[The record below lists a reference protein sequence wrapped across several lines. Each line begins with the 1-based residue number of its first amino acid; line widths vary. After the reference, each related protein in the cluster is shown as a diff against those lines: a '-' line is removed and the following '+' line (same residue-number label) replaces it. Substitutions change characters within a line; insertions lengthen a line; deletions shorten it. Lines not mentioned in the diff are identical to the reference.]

1 MQVHDPDKEPNE
13 LQIAQAQR
21 LLRGVFAVCMVLAVV
36 CVGVTAVDD
45 VMDEKLRIYDLAWS
59 PDGNQIAFSASLS
72 GNIYVIDADGSNLR
86 QVTDDDGSEPTWSPD
101 GARIA
106 FVSQNRVYRICVTDV
121 TGGQVD
127 CSTDFTTPASTPAWS
142 PVGDEIAFIVQGNV
156 EADTAAA
163 MYVVGIDGSNLRHVV
178 DISPR
183 GTFGCPPAW
192 SPDGSMIAYIGKY
205 GEDTG
210 IYVVDSD
217 GNNIRRLVG
226 GGYPTWSQDG
236 TEVVFQGSDAIYA
249 VSIDEGAV
257 RHIADVPGEL
267 DNCPAETG
275 RFVWSPDMTRFAFTA
290 KKGTD
295 KHIYVANADGSG
307 CRRLTRYTIWNRLV
321 PSSWGADQ
329 DRGGITR

>member
-1 MQVHDPDKEPNE
+1 MEEHDSDKEPSE
-13 LQIAQAQR
+13 LQIAQTQR
-21 LLRGVFAVCMVLAVV
+21 LLRGAFAVVMVLVVV
-36 CVGVTAVDD
+36 CGGVTVVDD
-45 VMDEKLRIYDLAWS
+45 VMDERLRIYDLAWS

-86 QVTDDDGSEPTWSPD
+86 QVTDDGGSEPTWSPD

-106 FVSQNRVYRICVTDV
+106 FVAQNRVYRICVTDLA
-121 TGGQVD
+121 GAH
-127 CSTDFTTPASTPAWS
+127 CLTDFAMPVCCPSWS
-142 PVGDEIAFIVQGNV
+142 PVGDEIAFIVQGDV
-156 EADTAAA
+156 EAGTATA

-178 DISPR
+178 DVSSE
-183 GTFGCPPAW
+183 GTFGWPPAW
-192 SPDGSMIAYIGKY
+192 SPDGSMIAYLGKY
-205 GEDTG
+205 EKDTG

-217 GNNIRRLVG
+217 GGNIRRLVG

-236 TEVVFQGSDAIYA
+236 TEVVFHGSDAIYA

-267 DNCPAETG
+267 DNCPTETG
-275 RFVWSPDMTRFAFTA
+275 RFVWSPDMTRFALTA

-307 CRRLTRYTIWNRLV
+307 CHRLTHYTVWNRLA
-321 PSSWGADQ
+321 PSSWGSD
-329 DRGGITR
+329 